1 MTITN
6 SVQEIF
12 EDARQLYRAAIERL
26 EAGDVRDAAEKA
38 WCATLRA
45 TNALIVSQG
54 GHEPERSP
62 QTSRELDRLAEN
74 DQRIK
79 SLVGRYYSRQS
90 RLHGDSLLR
99 WIVSRTCHGTTNP
112 GDGPLHSRRR
122 RICRVT
128 LVNSTE
134 LILHHPSI
142 IHLHPRHATNAFT

>member
-6 SVQEIF
+6 SAQEIF

-74 DQRIK
+74 DQKIK
-79 SLVGRYYSRQS
+79 SLIGRYTHPQS
-90 RLHGDSLLR
+90 RLHGDCFYVGLCQEPA
-99 WIVSRTCHGTTNP
+99 TE
-112 GDGPLHSRRR
+112 R
-122 RICRVT
+122 RIRETDLYIQDAEELQSSSGQFPKSIPTT
-128 LVNSTE
+128 LQ
-134 LILHHPSI
+134 
-142 IHLHPRHATNAFT
+142 